1 MTRPVTRLRVA
12 LVALFGCLLAAWLTP
27 LQAQAPDDFA
37 SKVDAIFASWDSTAT
52 PGCAVGLS
60 DQGRIVL
67 ERAYGMADLEHLVAN
82 RPDTIFEAGSVSK
95 QFTAAAVLLLAQ
107 EGRLS
112 LDDEARKYVPE
123 LPHDG
128 TPLTIRNL
136 LQHTSGLRD
145 WGNIAAMAGW
155 PRTTRVHTHAHVLDI
170 VSRQR
175 ALNFE
180 PGTDWSYSNTGYNLA
195 AIIVSRVSGVPFP
208 EFTRTHIFEPLGM
221 TRTSWRDDYQ
231 RIVRDRALAYQ
242 VRDGAF
248 EQDMPFE
255 NVFGNGGL
263 LTTAG
268 DLLRWN
274 TNFET
279 ARVGGPAFVKLEQT
293 PGTFKDGRRFDYAYG
308 LFVREYRGERDISH
322 SGSTAGYRAHLL
334 RLPDLG
340 VSVSVLCNVTSGSA
354 SRYAYQVADAY
365 LGDRLKPAVQPKGV
379 DLPDAVLQAR
389 TGLYRS
395 LKTGQPLRVTVE
407 KGALRVG
414 RGPAVATSAT
424 TFRQGGNE
432 ITFDGEGAS
441 PSRHVRFANANGT
454 REEFE
459 RVEPAKPDASALT
472 AYAGTYASDEVEV
485 TLTVALENGG
495 LVVKRRPDTKEP
507 LAPVYADAFESEIG
521 LVRFL
526 RDAGGAVVGLSL
538 GDGRAWDVRFAR
550 VNRAG

>member
-1 MTRPVTRLRVA
+1 MTRPAARLR
-12 LVALFGCLLAAWLTP
+12 LPLAALLGLALAASLAP
-27 LQAQAPDDFA
+27 LQAQAPADFP

-52 PGCAVGLS
+52 PGCAVGVS
-60 DQGRIVL
+60 DAGRIVL

-123 LPHDG
+123 LPDYG

-145 WGNIAAMAGW
+145 WGNIAGMAGW

-195 AIIVSRVSGVPFP
+195 AIIVSRVAGEPFS
-208 EFTRTHIFEPLGM
+208 EFTRRRIFEPLGM

-231 RIVRDRALAYQ
+231 RIVRDRAIAYSGRNGQ
-242 VRDGAF
+242 F

-263 LTTAG
+263 LTTVG

-274 TNFET
+274 TNFAT
-279 ARVGGPAFVKLEQT
+279 ATVGGPTLVALQQT
-293 PGTFKDGRRFDYAYG
+293 PGTFRDGRGFDYAYG
-308 LFVREYRGERDISH
+308 LFVREYRGQRDIGH

-340 VSVSVLCNVTSGSA
+340 VSVSVLCNVASGNA
-354 SRYAYQVADAY
+354 SRYAYDVAGAY
-365 LGDRLKPAVQPKGV
+365 LGDRLKPVAEPKGV
-379 DLPDAVLQAR
+379 DLPEAVLQAR
-389 TGLYRS
+389 AGLYRS
-395 LKTGQPLRVTVE
+395 LKTGEPLRVTYE
-407 KGALRVG
+407 KGALRIG
-414 RGPAVATSAT
+414 RTPAVATSAT
-424 TFRQGGNE
+424 TFRQSGVE
-432 ITFDGEGAS
+432 ITFDGESTTPS
-441 PSRHVRFANANGT
+441 PRVRFANANGT
-454 REEFE
+454 HEEFE
-459 RVEPAKPDASALT
+459 RVAPATPDAAALA
-472 AYAGTYASDEVEV
+472 AYAGTYSSDEVEV
-485 TLTVALENGG
+485 TLTVAVENGD
-495 LVVKRRPDTKEP
+495 LVVRRRPDTKEA
-507 LAPVYADAFESEIG
+507 LTPVYADAFESEIG
-521 LVRFL
+521 FVRFR
-526 RDAGGAVVGLSL
+526 RDASGAVTGLSL

-550 VNRAG
+550 VGVR